1 MKASRGHR
9 DLERRFEGHAE
20 GQGHEEMAG
29 RLETVSGE
37 SEERQKHV
45 DELPVSNNAP
55 PQYECYF
62 NSNNNINN
70 NNP

>member
-1 MKASRGHR
+1 MKASRGHH

-29 RLETVSGE
+29 RLETVSE

-45 DELPVSNNAP
+45 DEEPVSNNAP

-62 NSNNNINN
+62 NNNNNINN